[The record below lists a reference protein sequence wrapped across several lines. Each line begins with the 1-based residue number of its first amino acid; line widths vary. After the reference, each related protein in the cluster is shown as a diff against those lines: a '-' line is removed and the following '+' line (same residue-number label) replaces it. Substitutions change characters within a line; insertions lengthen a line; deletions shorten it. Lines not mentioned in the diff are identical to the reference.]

1 MTLTLTEAMLT
12 SLAPTEQALSDGKAL
27 TKKLKNLAKSEDGSL
42 LFGQCQGSGKNP
54 YELSID
60 LGTGADHPTMRCNCP
75 SRLHPCKHVLG
86 FASAFVHNPSAF
98 TVKAPPQDL
107 LDKRQKLADK
117 NTKKEPNPTA
127 EIKAPAKKAGPN
139 KDALRKKTEG
149 QREALEIVERFI
161 LDLVTAGV
169 GGLSAK
175 QQKSILEQSSRVSDA
190 DLPGPRDL
198 LKELSQLLQDETAS
212 LERKQAEL
220 AQLLTKLWATV
231 RKGKKLLEEK
241 LEEGDNKADN
251 DAFIE
256 SVLGRRWK
264 LPDLINAGYVVRE
277 RSFLELAHE
286 RFEDKTLENRLTTGY
301 LLDLED
307 GSIPMERSIIPYHIL
322 HLPDA
327 KHRASR
333 VGVFT
338 VKEAALY
345 PTTALNRR
353 IRWNEK
359 DYTLVSERP
368 RIADDYTKVHQQ
380 AKPLEVALKAYKEQ
394 LKNILL
400 PSEAVVLL
408 ASTQL
413 GLYEKQLIMVDAE
426 GQRIVIKDPPQTQYS
441 TTDNLLYAAGSYGGA
456 GALVVRLWFDLIERA
471 IFGQALAFFV
481 GETHLRLGL

>member
-1 MTLTLTEAMLT
+1 MTLTLTETMLI
-12 SLAPTEQALSDGKAL
+12 SLAPTEQALHDGKVL
-27 TKKLKNLAKSEDGSL
+27 IKKLKDLSRSEDSSM

-54 YELSID
+54 YDLSID

-75 SRLHPCKHVLG
+75 SRQHPCKHVLG
-86 FASAFVHNPSAF
+86 FAHAFVSNPNSFA
-98 TVKAPPQDL
+98 VKTPPQEL
-107 LDKRQKLADK
+107 LDKRQKLTDK
-117 NTKKEPNPTA
+117 NIKKEPAADAKPPT
-127 EIKAPAKKAGPN
+127 KKVGPN
-139 KDALRKKTEG
+139 KDAQRKKTEG
-149 QREALEIVERFI
+149 QREALETLERFI

-175 QQKSILEQSSRVSDA
+175 QRKSISEQSSRISDA

-198 LKELSQLLQDETAS
+198 LKQLSHQLQDDQTS

-220 AQLLTKLWATV
+220 AQLLTRLWATV
-231 RKGKKLLEEK
+231 RKGQKLLEEK
-241 LEEGDNKADN
+241 LEEGDSKADN

-264 LPDLINAGYVVRE
+264 LPDLINAGYVARE
-277 RSFLELAHE
+277 RRFIELAHE
-286 RFEDKTLENRLTTGY
+286 RIEDKILENRLTTGY

-333 VGVFT
+333 AGVFQ

-345 PTTALNRR
+345 PSTALNRR

-359 DYTLVSERP
+359 DYTLVTERP
-368 RIADDYTKVHQQ
+368 RTADDYAKIHQL
-380 AKPLEVALKAYKEQ
+380 AKPLEAALKAYKEQ

-400 PSEAVVLL
+400 APEAVVLL
-408 ASTQL
+408 ATAQL
-413 GLYEKQLIMVDAE
+413 GLAEKQLVVVDAA
-426 GQRIVIKDPPQTQYS
+426 GQRLVIKDPPQAQYP

-456 GALVVRLWFDLIERA
+456 GTLVVRLWFDLVARS
-471 IFGQALAFFV
+471 IFGQALAFLV